1 MSEYHSPKYGKGR
14 KRRKKHSSSSPIVI
28 GLVLV
33 MAVLVLFS
41 LGLRLLLNSGG
52 SAPAVEMETPE
63 TAAAAET
70 APAETVKEKGP
81 SLWQRLF
88 GSKETEP
95 PEMPEPE
102 HVVSTASIAVT
113 GDVLMHMPVIN
124 TGLRSDGSYN
134 FDSIFQYLN
143 TYASAADLAVANL
156 ETTLAGS
163 DKGYKY
169 SGHPAFN
176 CPDEIVD
183 ALKNAGFDLLLTANN
198 HCYDTSEYG
207 FLRTVTTV
215 RSKGLQVL
223 GTRAEV
229 SEPKYVVQE
238 VNGIK
243 IGMVNYTYQGLPENP
258 TAGKVYMN
266 RNTLSDTCA
275 LLVNSFVPGQLDSFY
290 QEVNQCLTEMKANGA
305 EATVMFIH
313 WGNEYQ
319 TTPSTE
325 QQQIA
330 QQLCDMGFDV
340 IVGGHPHVIQ
350 PAALLTSRV
359 DPDRKTVCLY
369 STGNAVS
376 NQRIAE
382 MDLKTGHTED
392 GLLFSMTFSKYSDGT
407 VYLEEVDLLPC
418 WVDLRTEPQTQY
430 PIIPLDDSI
439 RDQWQSLFGLTDEAL
454 EDAQKSYDR
463 TLELTG
469 SGIRQ
474 AREYLAQQ
482 KQQREADYLAA
493 VTETQEAA

>member
-1 MSEYHSPKYGKGR
+1 M
-14 KRRKKHSSSSPIVI
+14 
-28 GLVLV
+28 
-33 MAVLVLFS
+33 
-41 LGLRLLLNSGG
+41 
-52 SAPAVEMETPE
+52 
-63 TAAAAET
+63 
-70 APAETVKEKGP
+70 KEKGP

-102 HVVSTASIAVT
+102 RVVSTASIAVT

-407 VYLEEVDLLPC
+407 VYLEDVDLLPC

-454 EDAQKSYDR
+454 EGAQKSYDR

>member
-1 MSEYHSPKYGKGR
+1 MGENHTPKYGKQR
-14 KRRKKHSSSSPIVI
+14 RRRKKHSSSSPIVTV
-28 GLVLV
+28 LVLV

-52 SAPAVEMETPE
+52 SAPAVEMETVE
-63 TAAAAET
+63 TTATET
-70 APAETVKEKGP
+70 TPVEVTEEKGL

-102 HVVSTASIAVT
+102 HVISTASIAVT

-229 SEPKYVVQE
+229 SEPWYAVQE

-290 QEVNQCLTEMKANGA
+290 QEVNQCLTQMKANGA

-313 WGNEYQ
+313 WGDEYR
-319 TTPSTE
+319 TAPNAE

-350 PAALLTSRV
+350 PAALLTSRA

-392 GLLFSMTFSKYSDGT
+392 GLLFSVTFSKYSDGT
-407 VYLEEVDLLPC
+407 VYLEDVDLLPC
-418 WVDLRTEPQTQY
+418 WVNLRTEPQTQY
-430 PIIPLDDSI
+430 PIIPLDDTV

-454 EDAQKSYDR
+454 EAAQKSYDR
-463 TLELTG
+463 TQELTG
-469 SGIRQ
+469 SGIQQ

>member
-290 QEVNQCLTEMKANGA
+290 QEVNQCLTEMKANGE

-407 VYLEEVDLLPC
+407 VYLEDVDLLPC
-418 WVDLRTEPQTQY
+418 WVDLRTEPQSQY

-454 EDAQKSYDR
+454 ANAQKSYDR

>member
-1 MSEYHSPKYGKGR
+1 MAENHTPKYGKQR

-52 SAPAVEMETPE
+52 SDDTVKAEAETVEVE
-63 TAAAAET
+63 TAAAEVAE
-70 APAETVKEKGP
+70 EKGP
-81 SLWQRLF
+81 SFWQRLF

-95 PEMPEPE
+95 PETPEPE
-102 HVVSTASIAVT
+102 HVVSTAQIAVT
-113 GDVLMHMPVIN
+113 GDILMHMPVIN
-124 TGLRSDGSYN
+124 TGLQSDGSYN
-134 FDSIFQYLN
+134 FDSIFRYLN
-143 TYASAADLAVANL
+143 TYASQADYAVANL
-156 ETTLAGS
+156 ETTLCGT

-169 SGHPAFN
+169 SGYPAFN

-183 ALKNAGFDLLLTANN
+183 ALKNAGFDMLLTANN

-207 FLRTVTTV
+207 FLRTVNTI
-215 RSKGLQVL
+215 RNKGLQVL
-223 GTRAEV
+223 GTRAAAT
-229 SEPKYVVQE
+229 EPKYTVQDIG
-238 VNGIK
+238 GIK
-243 IGMVNYTYQGLPENP
+243 IGMVNYTYQGLPDNP
-258 TAGKVYMN
+258 VAGKVYMN
-266 RNTLSDTCA
+266 KNTLSDTCA
-275 LLVNSFVPGQLDSFY
+275 PLVNSFVTGQMDSFY
-290 QEVNQCLTEMKANGA
+290 QEVSQCLTQMKADGA

-319 TTPSTE
+319 TTPSAE

-330 QQLCDMGFDV
+330 QQLCNLGFDV

-350 PAALLTSRV
+350 PAALLTSTL
-359 DPDRKTVCLY
+359 DPDHKTVCLY

-392 GLLFSMTFSKYSDGT
+392 GLLFTMTFSKYSDGT
-407 VYLEEVDLLPC
+407 VYLEDVDVLPC
-418 WVDLRTEPQTQY
+418 WVDLRTEPQAEY

-454 EDAQKSYDR
+454 EGAQKSYDR
-463 TLELTG
+463 TQELTG
-469 SGIRQ
+469 SGIQ
-474 AREYLAQQ
+474 LARTYLAEQ

-493 VTETQEAA
+493 VTETQDQAA